1 MLSIWV
7 FCLCLDGCLSKKIA
21 VMDTFH
27 QIEVKTEKVSG
38 GILSRDNYFREVI
51 FQFLQRQGWTEI
63 SGFGD
68 ILVLSFVFF

>member
-1 MLSIWV
+1 
-7 FCLCLDGCLSKKIA
+7 
-21 VMDTFH
+21 MDTFH